1 MSGVDRSKLI
11 EFLFIFSKCLQLS
24 VLSNQKNNSAGGS
37 INPTKYTRLTVDS
50 TFYLLLTNL
59 VLFLFSWRL
68 KPFPAVPSLFII
80 SL

>member
-37 INPTKYTRLTVDS
+37 ISPTQYTRLTVDS
-50 TFYLLLTNL
+50 TF
-59 VLFLFSWRL
+59 
-68 KPFPAVPSLFII
+68 LFII
-80 SL
+80 D

>member
-11 EFLFIFSKCLQLS
+11 EFLFIFSECLQLS

-37 INPTKYTRLTVDS
+37 KTKHTCLTVDS
-50 TFYLLLTNL
+50 TFYLLLTKL
-59 VLFLFSWRL
+59 VLFLFWWQL